1 MMRIGHQ
8 LFEFLEFFT
17 DTGSYRVDDVQ
28 FFTDAQGSRLCI
40 VEIYINYDERQVYLI
55 VEDENHNSFHV
66 TINGFIKLMGGP
78 KYESYRPLYEI
89 RNETKKIKKNGIR
102 RFNRTLRKF
111 DPEFKNGIKK
121 MFKKLL
127 KDENN

>member
-28 FFTDAQGSRLCI
+28 FFTDAQGCRLCI

-89 RNETKKIKKNGIR
+89 RNETKKIKKNDIR